1 MALHIDIRDNISDL
15 NSWVHAQHDEFEEW
29 FTCIKPNMD
38 VEHTLCFMED
48 IFLAL
53 IKFHSE
59 RRLKIPGNDYSRKST
74 IQMLEEAEPAW
85 RNKIDE
91 LGLDV
96 TRWRIHSCALLNE
109 GLDCNF
115 YVTVSLNAP
124 ENEAVL
130 KLLNKIGTPL
140 EENWDKRAT
149 KLRRGFFTTPKNPD
163 ISISIPYAEDG
174 YAQIIISASSWEY
187 VGNPLDNPDVQ
198 EVLKQFNRCLTPVQ
212 EPWKAYS
219 KETLTDVIKELY
231 NEPELGEL

>member
-15 NSWVHAQHDEFEEW
+15 SSWVPAQHDELEEW
-29 FTCIKPNMD
+29 VTCIKPNMI

-48 IFLAL
+48 IFLAR
-53 IKFHSE
+53 IKFRSE
-59 RRLKIPGNDYSRKST
+59 RLLKIPGNDSSRKLP

-85 RNKIDE
+85 RNKME
-91 LGLDV
+91 KLGLDV
-96 TRWRIHSCALLNE
+96 TRWRIHPCALLNE

-140 EENWDKRAT
+140 DEDWDKRAT

-163 ISISIPYAEDG
+163 VSISIPYAEDR

-187 VGNPLDNPDVQ
+187 VDNPLDNPDVQ
-198 EVLKQFNRCLTPVQ
+198 EVLKQFNRCLSPVV
-212 EPWKAYS
+212 EPWKADNE
-219 KETLTDVIKELY
+219 ETLAEVFKELY